1 MGWETIY
8 LGQKGRRRISD
19 DDKDAEDN
27 VSPSAISYVFL
38 PQLSSTLFGHF
49 FAPLRLWVFSTWRL
63 GGGFFLDHKQAI
75 ESCILAASHL
85 VLSTQQPISPS
96 AQQPNSRTAQHHPT
110 PYGRWLILSVW
121 LSGDGGVGGAPHSC
135 VDILFLFEK
144 INLWALLQ

>member
-49 FAPLRLWVFSTWRL
+49 FAPLRLWVFFYLASWRRLLFGPQAGYWVVYL
-63 GGGFFLDHKQAI
+63 GSI
-75 ESCILAASHL
+75 S
-85 VLSTQQPISPS
+85 LSPFHPT
-96 AQQPNSRTAQHHPT
+96 AHQPNSRTAQHHPT